1 MLLGFLYMNIFISE
15 FKETIHNKVQ
25 KATDWCQ
32 KRNLVMI
39 PVEGPHEDLEH
50 APPALD
56 TSTSMIIFKFKAVTA
71 DQAQNESPLFSI

>member
-1 MLLGFLYMNIFISE
+1 MRASEQSQMNG
-15 FKETIHNKVQ
+15 TGQQLVQ

-39 PVEGPHEDLEH
+39 PVEGQHEDLEH